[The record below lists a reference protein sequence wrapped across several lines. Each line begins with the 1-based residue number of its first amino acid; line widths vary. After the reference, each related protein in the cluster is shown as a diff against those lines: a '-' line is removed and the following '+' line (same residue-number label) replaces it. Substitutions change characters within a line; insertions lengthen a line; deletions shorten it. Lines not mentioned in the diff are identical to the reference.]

1 MTSVSMLRMR
11 SPQQSGFTLLEV
23 MVALAIFAVAAVA
36 LTQAG
41 MSYVNAVQSL
51 ETRTLAHFVAMNK
64 AANININQT
73 WLEGSGEDDV
83 EEQGRHWLVSTQA
96 YTLPFSQDVRRVLI
110 KVAPKEQGAEKGGD
124 AVTSLV
130 IFIQRPSGQ

>member
-1 MTSVSMLRMR
+1 MSSLAVIKTR
-11 SPQQSGFTLLEV
+11 SQQSGFTLLEV

-64 AANININQT
+64 AASININQT
-73 WLEGSGEDDV
+73 WLEGSGEDNV
-83 EEQGRHWLVSTQA
+83 EEQGRHWMISTEA
-96 YTLPFSQDVRRVLI
+96 STLPFSQDVRRVLI
-110 KVAPKEQGAEKGGD
+110 KIAPIEPGNEKPGD
-124 AVTSLV
+124 AVTSMV